1 MDRLIDRQ
9 INGQM
14 DGQIGKWTEAQMDG
28 LSGRATASQM
38 DRWTDRPEDIQMIG
52 RQMGRQ
58 KWTDL
63 QTSKQRDFQTI
74 NRQIDGNEDILTNRP
89 III

>member
-1 MDRLIDRQ
+1 
-9 INGQM
+9 M
-14 DGQIGKWTEAQMDG
+14 DGQIGKWTEPQMDG

-38 DRWTDRPEDIQMIG
+38 DRWTGRQADIQMIG

-58 KWTDL
+58 KRQKMYRSTE
-63 QTSKQRDFQTI
+63 TM
-74 NRQIDGNEDILTNRP
+74 NRQINGKEDILTNRP